1 MEYRIRH
8 KKASFSVQKNV
19 SSHLKTVLCIQTFT
33 HHSFYHLLLGNLHP
47 GIRSNALNATTGASV
62 DSTRAR
68 ATSVITSS
76 HSLTIDYFH
85 LQFNVFYIQYVHNRN
100 QYGNYRNQYGNYR
113 NQYDFFIVINT
124 FKIVLITIL
133 SRIDYKTRKPRNADY
148 TFQSY

>member
-1 MEYRIRH
+1 MWNTEYGIRKLH
-8 KKASFSVQKNV
+8 SPFKNV

-47 GIRSNALNATTGASV
+47 GIRSNALNATTGAAV

-100 QYGNYRNQYGNYR
+100 QYGNYRNQY
-113 NQYDFFIVINT
+113 DFFIVINT

-133 SRIDYKTRKPRNADY
+133 SRIDYKTRKPRNVDY
-148 TFQSY
+148 DFQSY